1 MRNPGDSF
9 PLAGNTIPRPGVPDI
24 VEPENLSASDRY
36 RRQAEEVMRL
46 AAKADSPAEKEV
58 YLQIA
63 EGWRKL
69 AAEALRN
76 ERQDAPRE
84 RRSFE
89 RDED

>member
-1 MRNPGDSF
+1 VDPQ
-9 PLAGNTIPRPGVPDI
+9 
-24 VEPENLSASDRY
+24 NLSASDRY
-36 RRQAEEVMRL
+36 RMQAEVVMRL

-76 ERQDAPRE
+76 ERQDVPPE
-84 RRSFE
+84 RRSF
-89 RDED
+89 RHDGD